1 MFRTIIFLCF
11 VCMCN
16 QAFAYKQFYDAF
28 LSSKTSVV
36 RLDTAKIQKAKCF
49 LCHEGKSKKI
59 RNHYGKLLEIRLT
72 SKDTRN
78 YEKIEKALSE
88 VELEPLIQGITY
100 KELFDEGT
108 LPNEQ

>member
-1 MFRTIIFLCF
+1 MLRTIIFLCL

-49 LCHEGKSKKI
+49 LCHEGKSKKV
-59 RNHYGKLLEIRLT
+59 RNHYGKLLEVRLT

-88 VELEPLIQGITY
+88 VELESSIQGITY
-100 KELFDEGT
+100 KELFDKGT